1 MTDGTFAIK
10 KLKCDIEESSD
21 TEEEFNIQQGFD
33 KKRLSDAREEFE
45 AEVEILRR
53 FSGDTHPHLVSL
65 LAAFQHGKDYYLL
78 FHWAKSDLLRFWTN
92 ISPGS
97 ALEID
102 NLEWMIRQCRGIA
115 DGLQHIHE
123 YQMSN
128 PPVRTFDAS
137 HSNPRA
143 DTAASF
149 QIFGRHG
156 DIKPE
161 NFLLYKNKDNLNDR
175 GILKITDFGLAKFH
189 SEHSRSNIRKSRLV
203 ATTPTYRP
211 PECDMDDG
219 KISRSFD
226 IWSLG
231 CVFLEFIAWHL
242 GGWTYLRAF
251 AQRRK
256 AHDIYGFNSD
266 QFFEIVKVKEIT
278 EFVAARVKLEV
289 VQVRVFYMHPLK
301 DYRLTNL
308 EGDS

>member
-1 MTDGTFAIK
+1 MTDGSFAIK
-10 KLKCDIEESSD
+10 KLKCDIGERSD
-21 TEEEFNIQQGFD
+21 AEEEFSARQGFD

-78 FHWAKSDLLRFWTN
+78 FHWAESDLLRFWMN

-97 ALEID
+97 ALKID

-115 DGLQHIHE
+115 DGLHRIHV
-123 YQMSN
+123 YQLSN
-128 PPVRTFDAS
+128 PPGGLSENAS
-137 HSNPRA
+137 I
-143 DTAASF
+143 
-149 QIFGRHG
+149 QIYGRHG

-161 NFLLYKNKDNLNDR
+161 NFLLYKDKDNSNDR
-175 GILKITDFGLAKFH
+175 GDLKITDYGLAKFH
-189 SEHSRSNIRKSRLV
+189 SEQSRSNIRKSKII

-231 CVFLEFIAWHL
+231 CVFLEFIAWYL
-242 GGWTYLRAF
+242 GGWPYVKAF

-256 AHDIYGFNSD
+256 AQDIYGFNSD
-266 QFFEIVKVKEIT
+266 QFFEIVIVKLMTAEGMT

-289 VQVRVFYMHPLK
+289 VEVRVFLYMYALT

-308 EGDS
+308 EGN

>member
-10 KLKCDIEESSD
+10 RLKCDIEERSN
-21 TEEEFNIQQGFD
+21 TEQEFNIEQGFD
-33 KKRLSDAREEFE
+33 KKSLSDARAEFE

-78 FHWAKSDLLRFWTN
+78 FHWAKSDLLRFWMK
-92 ISPGS
+92 ISPV
-97 ALEID
+97 LPLKRD

-115 DGLQHIHE
+115 DGLQHIHD

-128 PPVRTFDAS
+128 PPMKGFHS
-137 HSNPRA
+137 HLKG
-143 DTAASF
+143 DTAASI

-161 NFLLYKNKDNLNDR
+161 NVLLYKNNNDSSDR
-175 GILKITDFGLAKFH
+175 GVLKITDFGLARFH
-189 SEHSRSNIRKSRLV
+189 SEKTRSNIRKSRLV

-242 GGWTYLRAF
+242 GGWPSLNAF
-251 AQRRK
+251 AQSRK

-266 QFFEIVKVKEIT
+266 QFFEIVKVKGMKEL
-278 EFVAARVKLEV
+278 VAARVKLEV
-289 VQVRVFYMHPLK
+289 IQVRFFFYIMH
-301 DYRLTNL
+301 
-308 EGDS
+308 